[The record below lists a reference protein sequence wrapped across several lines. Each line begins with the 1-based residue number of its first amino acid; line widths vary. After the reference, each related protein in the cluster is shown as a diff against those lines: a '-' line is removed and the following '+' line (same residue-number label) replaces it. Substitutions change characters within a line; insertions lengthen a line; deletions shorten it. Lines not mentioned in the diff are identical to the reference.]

1 MKKIAIVTCILMLAG
16 VRAEGQF
23 FQSVDGWLKK
33 QQQKQPYDTTYIYR
47 PQERWRLRTT
57 AQLEGESA
65 MMVAVVPDGDSYGLK
80 LDRRLKY
87 KHTVGVGYR
96 NLIVDAGFS
105 PIGGKYTFGGA
116 MNIMGNRVG
125 VTLEGGLSTG
135 FNGVALTG
143 GETTSN
149 LPDDGVIMMNVG
161 LSAYYAFNGKHFSMP
176 AAMNQAFRQLRSA
189 GSFLATFTTRTYG
202 MMRNP
207 DLTVAIQPEFAC
219 TGLIG
224 LGGLAVLIVTQ
235 EDVVAFHLHLAG
247 NLCRIRRIDAD
258 GAPGDGIATGALLG
272 AVPVCVGDDGAALG
286 HTVTYGKREFHLAE
300 ELLHLGVESGAA
312 EYDFLEVAAE
322 RLNEAL
328 TDLAVHNPVNDG
340 DAEPG
345 LVVVGDRL
353 YL

>member
-1 MKKIAIVTCILMLAG
+1 MKKIAIVTCVLMLAG

-96 NLIVDAGFS
+96 NLIVDAGLS

-125 VTLEGGLSTG
+125 VTLEGGLSIG

-149 LPDDGVIMMNVG
+149 LPDDGFIMMNVG
-161 LSAYYAFNGKHFSMP
+161 LSAYYAFNGKRFSMP

-224 LGGLAVLIVTQ
+224 LGGGYAYNFVPSEHWLVHAGLTETVGFLNSSYAKIEGTAYDFKPEVPAFVTKGTLAVLYYWGKWYAGVYATFDSTIYMGA
-235 EDVVAFHLHLAG
+235 EDVAYLFSRGTQNA
-247 NLCRIRRIDAD
+247 NI
-258 GAPGDGIATGALLG
+258 T
-272 AVPVCVGDDGAALG
+272 
-286 HTVTYGKREFHLAE
+286 
-300 ELLHLGVESGAA
+300 LGVR
-312 EYDFLEVAAE
+312 F
-322 RLNEAL
+322 
-328 TDLAVHNPVNDG
+328 
-340 DAEPG
+340 
-345 LVVVGDRL
+345 
-353 YL
+353 